1 MFYKK
6 KKKKETFKMKK
17 IFLGI
22 FTNKNWLL
30 NEFASITVKYYRE
43 KKKKEKRNKG
53 I

>member
-1 MFYKK
+1 
-6 KKKKETFKMKK
+6 MKK

-30 NEFASITVKYYRE
+30 NEFASITVKYDRE